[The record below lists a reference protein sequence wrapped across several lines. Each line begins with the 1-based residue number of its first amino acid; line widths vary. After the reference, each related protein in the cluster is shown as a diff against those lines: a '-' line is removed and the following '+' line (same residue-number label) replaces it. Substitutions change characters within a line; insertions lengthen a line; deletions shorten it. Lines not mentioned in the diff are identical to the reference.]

1 MKALTNENAPGQGG
15 VKAVLQKTLQPNFT
29 NKSTASEAQRQ
40 RILEALRTGPKTS
53 YELRRLGVYQQST
66 RIFEL
71 RRRGYD
77 IQTERVTLYD
87 RDGFMHRGCA
97 RYHLRS
103 APNHGGRE

>member
-1 MKALTNENAPGQGG
+1 MIASAKANAPGQGG
-15 VKAVLQKTLQPNFT
+15 VNAVLPETLRRNFT

-40 RILEALRTGPKTS
+40 RILDALRSGPKTS

-77 IQTERVTLYD
+77 IATERVTLYD

-97 RYHLRS
+97 RYHLS
-103 APNHGGRE
+103 EGKGQ

>member
-1 MKALTNENAPGQGG
+1 MIASTKANAPGQGG
-15 VKAVLQKTLQPNFT
+15 VKAVLHETLPRNST

-40 RILEALRTGPKTS
+40 RILEALRAGPQTS
-53 YELRRLGVYQQST
+53 YDLRRRGVYQQST

-77 IQTERVTLYD
+77 IVTERVTLYD
-87 RDGFMHRGCA
+87 QDGFMHRGCA